1 MRNSSSSLDFYYI
14 ELTEFEDYG
23 PLRYVF
29 FTLCLLLF
37 MIIIS
42 ANVVVI
48 LTVSLKKSLH
58 QPMYIFICCLCVNS
72 LLGSSGF
79 FPRFLMDLLSDT
91 HFISL
96 PFCFIQM
103 YVVVSCASHELPL
116 LCIMA
121 FDRLIAICHPL
132 HYNSKMTLKTVV
144 CVIIFVEL
152 YPALLVGIFV
162 LTLVGLPLCRN
173 KLHNLYCAKLSVLT
187 CVDTTTNRRAVQVV
201 SVTTVFLPLVLIL
214 YTYLRILTVCRRSSA
229 KVKGKAFQTCLPHIL
244 IFLNFSFSVLC
255 DLVMSSLRQSKSVH
269 PAVIAVL
276 TLERLAV
283 HPLSNPLV
291 YGFNLPQIRGVIFRR
306 LKINMKCFFLLHD
319 TKSNM

>member
-1 MRNSSSSLDFYYI
+1 NQNQIKSNFFY
-14 ELTEFEDYG
+14 YG

-72 LLGSSGF
+72 LLCSSGF

-91 HFISL
+91 HFISR

-103 YVVVSCASHELPL
+103 YVVFSCTANELPF

-132 HYNSKMTLKTVV
+132 HYNSKMTIKTVV

-152 YPALLVGIFV
+152 YPALLVGIIV
-162 LTLVGLPLCRN
+162 LMLVGLPLCRN
-173 KLHNLYCAKLSVLT
+173 KLHNLYCIKLTTLT
-187 CVDTTTNRRAVQVV
+187 CVDTTANLRAVQVV

-229 KVKGKAFQTCLPHIL
+229 KVKGKAFQTCLD
-244 IFLNFSFSVLC
+244 N
-255 DLVMSSLRQSKSVH
+255 VH
-269 PAVIAVL
+269 SAVIAVL
-276 TLERLAV
+276 TLEKLTI

-291 YGFNLPQIRGVIFRR
+291 YGLNLPQIRGVIFRR